1 MRLLAQGQ
9 SRQRVSSTRSAGCFH
24 DLCSG
29 RSRMIVVVRRPE
41 GQASAASPLL
51 PSQFRRRTWDVRRC
65 KLRQRSR
72 HLLHERYYFIL
83 RPRFADSLPSIMH
96 LRTHFVNT

>member
-41 GQASAASPLL
+41 RSGISRFAFAAFAIPPPHLGRAQVQASTEKPSSAARKILL
-51 PSQFRRRTWDVRRC
+51 YLETA
-65 KLRQRSR
+65 LR
-72 HLLHERYYFIL
+72 
-83 RPRFADSLPSIMH
+83 
-96 LRTHFVNT
+96 